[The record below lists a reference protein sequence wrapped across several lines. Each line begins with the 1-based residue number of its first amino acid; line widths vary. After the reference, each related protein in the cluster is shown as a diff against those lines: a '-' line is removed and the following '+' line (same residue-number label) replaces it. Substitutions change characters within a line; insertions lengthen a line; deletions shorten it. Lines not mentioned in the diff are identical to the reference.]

1 MTVNFVA
8 IDARV
13 DRTDGVDDVATGQMK
28 DRAARWAAFALWL
41 VIGLLTTST
50 VRLRILTRTGAFG
63 EPWHLAAL
71 GDLAAFM
78 LPTVGLVIYAKY
90 LLRTHG
96 EVLANGPERAR
107 CRCVMPGGAEG
118 T

>member
-50 VRLRILTRTGAFG
+50 VRLRILTR
-63 EPWHLAAL
+63 HLAAL